1 MFYFYFTRVSEPYIH
16 NPFGGRGVDGDG
28 GGNLVCARVSVR
40 AHMCVT
46 LMHVSPRSVRFPD
59 LFPPMSRVKKTSVA
73 AVCFQTQS

>member
-1 MFYFYFTRVSEPYIH
+1 MFYFYLTRVSETYIH
-16 NPFGGRGVDGDG
+16 YPFRGMGRMETV
-28 GGNLVCARVSVR
+28 VVIWCVRVSVR

-46 LMHVSPRSVRFPD
+46 LMHVTPRSVHFPD